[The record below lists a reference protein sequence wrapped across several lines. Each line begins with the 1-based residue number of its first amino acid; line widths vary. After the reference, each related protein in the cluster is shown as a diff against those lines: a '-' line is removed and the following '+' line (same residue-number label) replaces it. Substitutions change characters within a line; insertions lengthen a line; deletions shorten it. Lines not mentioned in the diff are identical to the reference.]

1 MKKIVVI
8 DDDLGIL
15 EAVKVVLEL
24 EGYEVIALI
33 KFEGIK
39 EISELKPHL
48 ILLDV
53 LLPGIDGRVIARELK
68 KSKLCKDIPIIMFS
82 ASSNL
87 EKTTKDSGVDGF
99 IAKPFDISQL
109 LKAVET
115 HIA

>member
-1 MKKIVVI
+1 MKKIFVI

-24 EGYEVIALI
+24 EGYEVTTLT

-39 EISELKPHL
+39 KISENKPDL

-53 LLPGIDGRVIARELK
+53 LLPGIDGRVIAKEIK
-68 KSKLCKDIPIIMFS
+68 KNKLCKDIPIIMFS

-87 EKTTKDSGVDGF
+87 EKTTKDSGVEGF

-109 LKAVET
+109 LKIVQA
-115 HIA
+115 HIT

>member
-15 EAVKVVLEL
+15 EAVKTVLEL
-24 EGYEVIALI
+24 EGYEVTALT
-33 KFEGIK
+33 KFEGVENICDC
-39 EISELKPHL
+39 KPNL

-53 LLPGIDGRVIARELK
+53 LLPGISGAVIARQLK
-68 KSKLCKDIPIIMFS
+68 KNKASKKIPIIMFS

-87 EKTTKDSGVDGF
+87 EKTTEDLGVQGF
-99 IAKPFDISQL
+99 IAKPFDISEL
-109 LKAVET
+109 LKTVEM